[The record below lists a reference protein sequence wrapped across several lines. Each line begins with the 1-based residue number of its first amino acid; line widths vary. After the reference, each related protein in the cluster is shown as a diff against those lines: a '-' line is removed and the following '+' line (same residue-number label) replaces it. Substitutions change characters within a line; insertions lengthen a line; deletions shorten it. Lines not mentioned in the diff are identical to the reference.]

1 MFGKTDIKILIA
13 EDDYLV
19 SQDISRTVK
28 SVGYKEVGLA
38 SNGKKAVDMCSKI
51 KPDVVLMDIKMPK
64 IDGLTA
70 AKLIQE
76 KCPTPVV
83 ILTAHETKGLL
94 DKASETGAGAYLTK
108 PPNAAEITRAVTI
121 AIARHGDL
129 MQSRKLVIELK
140 EKKVQL
146 EKALAEVKT
155 LQGLLPICANCK
167 KIRDDGGF
175 WQPVEMYVRDRS
187 DAEFTHS
194 ICPECAEELYPEL
207 GLK

>member
-70 AKLIQE
+70 ANLILE
-76 KCPTPVV
+76 KCPSPVV
-83 ILTAHETKGLL
+83 ILTAHDTKGLL
-94 DKASETGAGAYLTK
+94 D
-108 PPNAAEITRAVTI
+108 
-121 AIARHGDL
+121 
-129 MQSRKLVIELK
+129 
-140 EKKVQL
+140 
-146 EKALAEVKT
+146 
-155 LQGLLPICANCK
+155 
-167 KIRDDGGF
+167 
-175 WQPVEMYVRDRS
+175 
-187 DAEFTHS
+187 
-194 ICPECAEELYPEL
+194 
-207 GLK
+207 